1 MALFNTDAER
11 EREIAQY
18 AMWQSVTS
26 TCVSA
31 VRWVEETMEVRFTD
45 GRFYAYVGVPVSV
58 FEEFLASG
66 SKGGF
71 LNGTIKPN
79 YS

>member
-1 MALFNTDAER
+1 MGHSSDEKRAMQ
-11 EREIAQY
+11 IAQY
-18 AMWQSVTS
+18 AMWVSITS

-31 VRWVEETMEVRFTD
+31 SRWIDETLEIRFTD
-45 GRFYAYVGVPVSV
+45 GRFYAYTGVPVSIY
-58 FEEFLASG
+58 EDFLASG

-71 LNGTIKPN
+71 LNSTIKPN